1 MRKNILLGGTLA
13 AGAAAA
19 IWFAILP
26 GTAQN
31 SVAID
36 NDDIGGTVTGAK
48 GPEAGVWVIAE
59 TKNLPTKFA
68 KIVVTDDQGRFVIP
82 DLPRATY
89 SLWVRGY
96 GLVDSPKISATPG
109 KTLALK
115 AVTAPSEREAA
126 RYYPAMYWYAMLG
139 IPAESEFPGT
149 GPKPQ
154 GNGMDPKIK
163 TQGQWLD
170 VVKTN
175 GCYTCHQLGN
185 EATRDYLPALGK
197 FKTSAEAW
205 EHRIQVGQAG
215 NAMINGIGRLDTQ
228 RALALFGDW
237 TDRIKKGELPFA
249 KPPRPQGVERNIVV
263 TLWDW
268 HSPTHYLHDEV
279 ATDRRNPRVNA
290 YGPLYG
296 AAEESTDFI
305 PVLDPANHTA
315 TRVKAPPRDT
325 NTPTTKD
332 NVIPAPSPYWGA
344 TPVWDSQTN
353 IHNPMFDQD
362 GRVWLTQRI
371 RGPETPAFCRAGS
384 SHPSAKAFP
393 TERTGRN
400 LAVYDPKTKKFS
412 LIDTC
417 YSTHHL
423 NFAYDADNTLWTSG
437 GGEVIGWLNSKMY
450 LATGDEQKSQGWT
463 AMILDTNGD
472 GKRGDYTEPG
482 QPQDPAKDMR
492 VRAGYYS
499 VAIAPKDGA
508 IWGSFLGYPN
518 GGVVRLAPG
527 KNPPETAI
535 AEIFY
540 APVDDPKA
548 ATKGYGP
555 RGMDIDSNGVAWVSL
570 SSGQFASF
578 DRRKCKG
585 PLNGPKATGN
595 HCPEGW
601 TLYPFPGPQFRNVKS
616 PGSVESS
623 YYAWVDQQ
631 DTFGLGND
639 VPIATGNAS
648 DALLA
653 LKDGKFVTLR
663 VPYPMGFYAKGLDG
677 RIDDPA
683 KGWKGKGLWSTYAT
697 RAVQHIEGGK
707 GTTSKIVKFELRPDP
722 LAR

>member
-1 MRKNILLGGTLA
+1 MSKNILLGGALA
-13 AGAAAA
+13 AGTAAAF
-19 IWFAILP
+19 WFAILP

-31 SVAID
+31 AVAID
-36 NDDIGGTVTGAK
+36 NDDIGGTVTGAN

-59 TKNLPTKFA
+59 TKSLPTKYA

-109 KTLALK
+109 KTLTLK
-115 AVTAPSEREAA
+115 AVAAPSEKDAA

-154 GNGMDPKIK
+154 GNGMDPKMK

-197 FKTSAEAW
+197 FETSAQAW

-237 TDRIKKGELPFA
+237 TDRIRKGELPFT

-290 YGPLYG
+290 GGPLYG

-305 PVLDPANHTA
+305 PVLDPTHHTS
-315 TRVKAPPRDT
+315 TRIKAPPRDA

-344 TPVWDSQTN
+344 TPIWDSQTN

-371 RGPETPAFCRAGS
+371 RAPETPAFCRAGS

-400 LAVYDPKTKKFS
+400 LAVYDPKTEKFS

-437 GGEVIGWLNSKMY
+437 GGDVIGWLNSKMY

-492 VRAGYYS
+492 VRARYYS

-518 GGVVRLAPG
+518 GGVVRLSPG

-540 APVDDPKA
+540 APVDDSKA
-548 ATKGYGP
+548 TGKGYGP

-697 RAVQHIEGGK
+697 RAVHHIEGGK
-707 GTTSKIVKFELRPDP
+707 GTTSKIVQFQLRPDP

>member
-19 IWFAILP
+19 IWFVILP

-31 SVAID
+31 TVAID

-59 TKNLPTKFA
+59 TKGLPTKYA

-82 DLPRATY
+82 DLPNATY
-89 SLWVRGY
+89 SIWVRGY

-109 KTLALK
+109 KTLSLK
-115 AVTAPSEREAA
+115 AVAAPSEREAA

-149 GPKPQ
+149 GPQ
-154 GNGMDPKIK
+154 GNGMDPKMK
-163 TQGQWLD
+163 NQGQWLD

-185 EATRDYLPALGK
+185 AATRDYLPALGK
-197 FKTSAEAW
+197 FETSAQAW

-237 TDRIKKGELPFA
+237 TDRIRKGETPFA

-305 PVLDPANHTA
+305 PVLNPANHTA

-332 NVIPAPSPYWGA
+332 NVINAPSPYWGA
-344 TPVWDSQTN
+344 TPIWDSQTN

-371 RGPETPAFCRAGS
+371 RAPETPAFCRAGS
-384 SHPSAKAFP
+384 SHPSAKLFP

-400 LAVYDPKTKKFS
+400 LAVYDPKTKRFS

-437 GGEVIGWLNSKMY
+437 GGDVIGWLNTKMY

-492 VRAGYYS
+492 VRAGYYA
-499 VAIAPKDGA
+499 VAISPKDGA

-540 APVDDPKA
+540 VPVDDPKA

-585 PLNGPKATGN
+585 PLNGPQATGN

-631 DTFGLGND
+631 DTFGLGRD

-648 DALLA
+648 EALLA

-663 VPYPMGFYAKGLDG
+663 VPYPMGFYAKGMDG

-707 GTTSKIVKFELRPDP
+707 GTTSKIVHFQLRPDP

>member
-13 AGAAAA
+13 MGAAAA
-19 IWFAILP
+19 IWFVIHP
-26 GTAQN
+26 STAQN
-31 SVAID
+31 TVAID
-36 NDDIGGTVTGAK
+36 NDDIGGAVTGAK

-59 TKNLPTKFA
+59 TKGLPTKYA

-82 DLPRATY
+82 DLPSATY
-89 SLWVRGY
+89 SIWVRGY
-96 GLVDSPKISATPG
+96 GLVDSPKISTTPG
-109 KTLALK
+109 KTLSLK
-115 AVTAPSEREAA
+115 AVAAPSEREAA

-149 GPKPQ
+149 GPQ
-154 GNGMDPKIK
+154 GNGMDPKMK
-163 TQGQWLD
+163 NQGQWLD

-185 EATRDYLPALGK
+185 AATRDYLPALGK
-197 FKTSAEAW
+197 FETSAQAW

-237 TDRIKKGELPFA
+237 TDRIRKGETPFA

-305 PVLDPANHTA
+305 PVLNPANHTA

-332 NVIPAPSPYWGA
+332 NVINAPSPYWGA
-344 TPVWDSQTN
+344 TPIWDSQTN

-371 RGPETPAFCRAGS
+371 RAPETPAFCRAGS
-384 SHPSAKAFP
+384 SHPSAKLFP

-437 GGEVIGWLNSKMY
+437 GGDVIGWLNTKMY

-492 VRAGYYS
+492 VRAGYYA
-499 VAIAPKDGA
+499 VAISPKDGA

-540 APVDDPKA
+540 VPVDDPKA

-585 PLNGPKATGN
+585 PLNGPQATGN

-648 DALLA
+648 EALLA

-663 VPYPMGFYAKGLDG
+663 VPYPMGFYAKGMDG

-707 GTTSKIVKFELRPDP
+707 GTTSKIVHFQLRPDP

>member
-1 MRKNILLGGTLA
+1 MGKNILLGGTLA

-19 IWFAILP
+19 FWFAILP

-31 SVAID
+31 TVAID

-59 TKNLPTKFA
+59 TKGLPTKFA

-89 SLWVRGY
+89 SIWVRGY
-96 GLVDSPKISATPG
+96 GLVDSPKVSATPG

-115 AVTAPSEREAA
+115 AVTAPSAKEAA
-126 RYYPAMYWYAMLG
+126 RYYPAIYWYAMLG
-139 IPAESEFPGT
+139 IPAENEFPGT

-154 GNGMDPKIK
+154 GNGMDPKMK
-163 TQGQWLD
+163 NQGQWLD

-185 EATRDYLPALGK
+185 AATRDYLPALGK
-197 FKTSAEAW
+197 FNTSAEAW

-215 NAMINGIGRLDTQ
+215 NSMINGIGRLDTQ

-237 TDRIKKGELPFA
+237 TDRIRKGELPFA

-268 HSPTHYLHDEV
+268 HSPTAYLHDEV
-279 ATDRRNPRVNA
+279 STDRRNPRVNA
-290 YGPLYG
+290 GGPLYG

-305 PVLDPANHTA
+305 PVLDPTNHTA
-315 TRVKAPPRDT
+315 TRVKAPPRDAG
-325 NTPTTKD
+325 TPTTKD

-353 IHNPMFDQD
+353 IHNPMYDGE

-371 RGPETPAFCRAGS
+371 RASETPAFCRAGS
-384 SHPSAKAFP
+384 SHPSAKLFP
-393 TERTGRN
+393 TQTTGRN

-437 GGEVIGWLNSKMY
+437 GGDVIGWLNTKMY

-463 AMILDTNGD
+463 AMILDANGD
-472 GKRGDYTEPG
+472 GKRGAYTEPD

-499 VAIAPKDGA
+499 VAISPSDGA

-555 RGMDIDSNGVAWVSL
+555 RGMDIDRNGVAWVSL

-601 TLYPFPGPQFRNVKS
+601 TMHPFPGPQFRNVKS
-616 PGSVESS
+616 PGSAEAS

-663 VPYPMGFYAKGLDG
+663 VPYPMGFYAKGMDG

-707 GTTSKIVKFELRPDP
+707 GTTSKIVHFQLRPDP